1 VLEKALRLGI
11 TIVALSVDD
20 RERILRALDHPPSD
34 FLAELR
40 GVRIVEHEWRVD
52 EGLVWSPDE
61 LVQKRRTT

>member
-20 RERILRALDHPPSD
+20 RERILRALDAPPSD

-40 GVRIVEHEWRVD
+40 GVLIVEHEWRVD
-52 EGLVWSPDE
+52 EGLV
-61 LVQKRRTT
+61 